1 MPPSDSFTIVE
12 GLTTVP
18 SHFAPKETM
27 DRVETEIGERGM
39 NVFARIDHA
48 AGAAEVGLT
57 LRPTELIIFGNARGG
72 TPLMQPNQTV
82 GIDLPLKALVW
93 QDAAGKTL
101 ISYNE
106 PSWIALLAIWGKNDP
121 FFIPPG
127 AEAFRRDLPNA
138 KVQFLDTGH
147 FALETH
153 LEEIAL
159 AMRDFLGRLPLDE
172 PRSKEV
178 TAVIDEAAS
187 LLSRTNVK

>member
-1 MPPSDSFTIVE
+1 MSPSDSFTIVE

-27 DRVETEIGERGM
+27 DRVETEIGEKGM

-72 TPLMQPNQTV
+72 TPFMQSVQTV

-93 QDAAGKTL
+93 QDAAGKTW

-106 PSWIALLAIWGKNDP
+106 PGWIAQRHGISDAQPVVNKMAD
-121 FFIPPG
+121 
-127 AEAFRRDLPNA
+127 
-138 KVQFLDTGH
+138 
-147 FALETH
+147 
-153 LEEIAL
+153 
-159 AMRDFLGRLPLDE
+159 
-172 PRSKEV
+172 
-178 TAVIDEAAS
+178 
-187 LLSRTNVK
+187 LLSAISTAAAGP